1 MTTLDASVGTQTL
14 TATPPPATD
23 RWRGLVRYLPMGL
36 LIWLLIWVGI
46 TQSGYFERYNSVW
59 LGLAFDAIWVAI
71 AALGVNVLQ
80 GYTGLLS
87 LGHYIFFVA
96 GGYAG
101 AVFAPTLLS
110 WAPDFVER
118 NAGWFGI
125 PIAFLIGAVFGAGLA
140 LLCVHLRGFY
150 LTVVTWA
157 FGAIAIPAFVS
168 LPSMVKGT
176 RLGGATGRQVTAP
189 VDFSHVPFADGNGAR
204 GEYWIAVVLL
214 LVTIFLVWNLV
225 RSRWGRAL
233 MAIRESELA
242 AKTFGV
248 NTYWY
253 KVASFALSA
262 GIVAMAG
269 WLVAQVRQTAGLGD
283 VATAQFESFRYVTYV
298 VIGGMGTIAGPI
310 LAAAGFTV
318 GLGIQWFKE
327 NLLEWTTFL
336 VGILGLN
343 AVVTAPDGTMGNM
356 KRQLKEAKR
365 LAVQRG
371 RTFSRRPPL
380 AVADALRQP
389 PPRSADAAPVVLK
402 TNGLTKR
409 FGGLAA
415 LADVDIEVR
424 RGTIHAL
431 IGPNG
436 SGKSTFVNVVTG
448 LYDASAGRIE
458 FNGAELGDLA
468 PHKRNSVGIARTF
481 QNLQIWRRMS
491 VVENVMVGCHS
502 WTKSSLARSVLSA
515 FVNPE
520 EKRIRDTAWGMLH
533 FVGLADKGWDEAGSL
548 SFADLRRL
556 EIARALCAKPD
567 LLLLDEP
574 AAGLHPSEL
583 GEFMDLVRKLRS
595 VGITVLLIEHH
606 MEVVM
611 ELSDNVTVLDHGE
624 KIAEGSPAAIQADPK
639 VIEAYLGT
647 EDVR

>member
-1 MTTLDASVGTQTL
+1 MTTADAALDVAPL
-14 TATPPPATD
+14 TAAPPAQGP
-23 RWRGLVRYLPMGL
+23 RWRGLVRYLPMFL
-36 LIWLLIWVGI
+36 LVWLLIWVGI
-46 TQSGYFERYNSVW
+46 TQSGYFERYNSIW

-110 WAPDFVER
+110 WAPDVVER

-125 PIAFLIGAVFGAGLA
+125 PLAFVAGVVLGALLA

-176 RLGGATGRQVTAP
+176 RLGGATGRQVSQP
-189 VDFSHVPFADGNGAR
+189 VDFANVPFADGNAPR
-204 GEYWIAVVLL
+204 GEYWIGALL
-214 LVTIFLVWNLV
+214 LIITIFLLWNLV
-225 RSRWGRAL
+225 RSRWGRAF

-253 KVASFALSA
+253 KVASFAFSA
-262 GIVAMAG
+262 GIVGVAG

-318 GLGIQWFKE
+318 GLGISWFKE
-327 NLLEWTTFL
+327 HLLEWTTFL

-343 AVVTAPDGTMGNM
+343 AVVTAPDGTMGNL

-365 LAVQRG
+365 AAVKRG
-371 RTFSRRPPL
+371 RTFRRKPPV
-380 AVADALRQP
+380 AVAAHLQEP
-389 PPRSADAAPVVLK
+389 PPRSPDASPIVLK
-402 TNGLTKR
+402 TSGLTKR

-415 LADVDIEVR
+415 LSDVDIEVR

-448 LYDASAGRIE
+448 LYDPSGGRID
-458 FNGAELGDLA
+458 FNGEELGDLP
-468 PHKRNSVGIARTF
+468 PHRRNAVGIARTF
-481 QNLQIWRRMS
+481 QNLQVWRRMS

-502 WTKSSLARSVLSA
+502 WTKSSLGRSVLTA

-520 EKRIRDTAWGMLH
+520 EKKIRDTAWGMLH

-556 EIARALCAKPD
+556 EIARALCARPD

-574 AAGLHPSEL
+574 AAGLHPAEL
-583 GEFMDLVRKLRS
+583 GEFMDLVRKLRAA
-595 VGITVLLIEHH
+595 GITVLLIEHH

-611 ELSDNVTVLDHGE
+611 GLSDNVTVLDHGE

-647 EDVR
+647 EEVR